1 MALQMSLWET
11 FFMGFVRFSMPYVL
25 EIVSCSIFEYV
36 RNIRAYYLCA
46 TEVLLQIRVNRYST
60 V

>member
-1 MALQMSLWET
+1 MSLWET
-11 FFMGFVRFSMPYVL
+11 FFIGFVRFNVPCVR
-25 EIVSCSIFEYV
+25 EIVSCSILEYV
-36 RNIRAYYLCA
+36 RNIRAYSLCA